1 MDWTGGLTF
10 FMLKI
15 TFVRA
20 DSPVG
25 LAMMHFRLYK
35 PGHTILFMST

>member
-10 FMLKI
+10 VMLKI
-15 TFVRA
+15 AFVRA

-25 LAMMHFRLYK
+25 LAMMHW
-35 PGHTILFMST
+35 